1 MIEFLQ
7 KLIKIQ
13 SLSPRDE
20 GCFDLIEERLN
31 KLEFNCERIN
41 YANVE
46 NLYATYGDKGK
57 LFCFL
62 GHTDVVPTGPEEQ
75 WTHPPFS
82 AHIDED
88 LLYGRGTADMKAS
101 IAAFLESL
109 EEFFATSPELNYR
122 IAILLTSNEEGDAI
136 DGFIDKIVDD
146 MIEKDEKID
155 LCLVGEPTSY
165 EKIGDSVRIGR
176 RGSLGGSLKI
186 IGKQGH
192 IAYPENVD
200 NPIFSA
206 SDVIVKL
213 KNTTWDNGNAIFQP
227 TSFQIS
233 NIHSGTGAKNI
244 VPGDLDMLFNFRY
257 STEST
262 KETLIAEFESILN
275 ELNIEYEIEW
285 KLSGLPYLTKKD
297 NLKDVVVQSIKNI
310 TGYIP
315 DLNAKGGTSDG
326 RFIAKMGT
334 EIVELGPL
342 NETIHQIDEHV
353 KISEIWTL
361 KDIYTDILKGLNTKV
376 ILTFLSAFKKV
387 SHYY

>member
-20 GCFDLIEERLN
+20 GCFDLIEERLV
-31 KLEFNCERIN
+31 KLDFKCERIN

-46 NLYATYGDKGK
+46 NLYAAYGNKGK

-62 GHTDVVPTGPEEQ
+62 GHTDVVPTGPEEK
-75 WTHPPFS
+75 WTYPPFS
-82 AHIDED
+82 AQIDGD

-122 IAILLTSNEEGDAI
+122 IAILLTSNEEGDAV
-136 DGFIDKIVDD
+136 DGFIDKLVDD
-146 MIEKDEKID
+146 MIDNDEKID

-213 KNTTWDNGNAIFQP
+213 KNTIWDNGNAIFQP

-233 NIHSGTGAKNI
+233 NIHSGTGAKNV
-244 VPGDLDMLFNFRY
+244 VPGDLDMFFNFRY

-262 KETLIAEFESILN
+262 KETLINEFESILN
-275 ELNIEYEIEW
+275 ELNINYEIDW
-285 KLSGLPYLTKKD
+285 KLSGLPYLTKED
-297 NLKDVVVQSIKNI
+297 NLKDVVVQSIQDV
-310 TGYIP
+310 TGYTP

-342 NETIHQIDEHV
+342 NETIHQINEHV
-353 KISEIWTL
+353 KISEIITL
-361 KDIYTDILKGLNTKV
+361 QKIYTNILINLN
-376 ILTFLSAFKKV
+376 KKL
-387 SHYY
+387 

>member
-7 KLIKIQ
+7 KLLRIE

-20 GCFDLIEERLN
+20 GCFDLIEDRLN
-31 KLEFNCERIN
+31 KLNFNCERIN
-41 YANVE
+41 YLNVE
-46 NLYATYGDKGK
+46 NLYATYGNKGK

-62 GHTDVVPTGPEEQ
+62 GHTDVVPTGPVEK
-75 WTHPPFS
+75 WTYPPFS
-82 AHIDED
+82 GHIDGD
-88 LLYGRGTADMKAS
+88 ILYGRGAADMKGS

-109 EEFFATSPELNYR
+109 NEFFSHNQNLNFR
-122 IAILLTSNEEGDAI
+122 IAVLLTSNEEGDAA
-136 DGFIDKIVDD
+136 DGFIDKIVND
-146 MIEKDEKID
+146 MINKDEKID

-176 RGSLGGSLKI
+176 RGSLGGNLRI

-192 IAYPENVD
+192 IAYPENVK

-206 SDVIVKL
+206 SDLIVEL
-213 KNTTWDNGNAIFQP
+213 KKTIWDNGNAIFQP

-233 NIHSGTGAKNI
+233 NINSGTGAKNI
-244 VPGDLDMLFNFRY
+244 VPGELDMLFNFRY

-262 KETLIAEFESILN
+262 EDTLIDEFESILN
-275 ELNIEYEIEW
+275 ELNIEYEIDW
-285 KLSGLPYLTKKD
+285 KLSGLPYLTTQD
-297 NLKDVVVQSIKNI
+297 NLKDVVVESIKDI
-310 TGYIP
+310 TGFMP
-315 DLNAKGGTSDG
+315 NLNAKGGTSDG

-353 KISEIWTL
+353 KISEMNTL
-361 KDIYTDILKGLNTKV
+361 KDIYTRILINLNKK
-376 ILTFLSAFKKV
+376 LS
-387 SHYY
+387 

>member
-7 KLIKIQ
+7 KLIQIQ
-13 SLSPRDE
+13 SISPRDE

-31 KLEFNCERIN
+31 KLNFECERID
-41 YANVE
+41 YLNVE

-57 LFCFL
+57 IFCFL
-62 GHTDVVPTGPEEQ
+62 GHTDVVPTGPENQ
-75 WTHPPFS
+75 WTYPPFS
-82 AHIDED
+82 GHIEGDVM
-88 LLYGRGTADMKAS
+88 YGRGTADMKAS
-101 IAAFLESL
+101 IAAFIESL
-109 EEFFATSPELNYR
+109 EEFMDSEADLNYR
-122 IAILLTSNEEGDAI
+122 IAILLTSNEEGDAE

-165 EKIGDSVRIGR
+165 KKIGDSIRIGR

-192 IAYPENVD
+192 IAYPENVV

-206 SDVIVKL
+206 SDVIVRL
-213 KNTTWDNGNAIFQP
+213 KNTVWDNGNAIFQP

-244 VPGDLDMLFNFRY
+244 VPGELDMLFNFRY

-262 KETLIAEFESILN
+262 HEKLMSEFESILK
-275 ELNIEYEIEW
+275 ELNVEYEIDW
-285 KLSGLPYLTKKD
+285 KLSGLPYLTKED
-297 NLKDVVVQSIKNI
+297 NLKDVVVQSIENV
-310 TGYIP
+310 TGYSP

-353 KISEIWTL
+353 KISEIEL
-361 KDIYTDILKGLNTKV
+361 LQKIYTNILNKLNQK
-376 ILTFLSAFKKV
+376 LA
-387 SHYY
+387 

>member
-7 KLIKIQ
+7 ELLKIQ

-20 GCFDLIEERLN
+20 GCFDLIEKKLN
-31 KLEFNCERIN
+31 KLEFNCKRIN
-41 YANVE
+41 YKNVE

-62 GHTDVVPTGPEEQ
+62 GHTDVVPTGPEER

-82 AHIDED
+82 AHIDGD
-88 LLYGRGTADMKAS
+88 VLYGRGAADMKAS

-122 IAILLTSNEEGDAI
+122 IAILLTSNEEGDAA
-136 DGFIDKIVDD
+136 DGFIDTIVDD
-146 MIEKDEKID
+146 MIENDKKID

-165 EKIGDSVRIGR
+165 KKIGDSVRIGR
-176 RGSLGGSLKI
+176 RGSLGGTLKI

-213 KNTTWDNGNAIFQP
+213 KNTTWDNGNAIFHP

-233 NIHSGTGAKNI
+233 NIHSGTGANNI

-262 KETLIAEFESILN
+262 KETLISEFESILK
-275 ELNIEYEIEW
+275 ELNIKYEIEW

-297 NLKDVVVQSIKNI
+297 NLKDVVVESIKNI
-310 TGYIP
+310 TGYTP

-334 EIVELGPL
+334 EIVELGLL

-353 KISEIWTL
+353 KISEIFTL
-361 KDIYTDILKGLNTKV
+361 KDIYTDILKGLNTK
-376 ILTFLSAFKKV
+376 LS
-387 SHYY
+387 

>member
-7 KLIKIQ
+7 ELIKIQ

-20 GCFDLIEERLN
+20 GCFDLIEEKLN

-41 YANVE
+41 YKNVE

-62 GHTDVVPTGPEEQ
+62 GHTDVVPTGPEER

-82 AHIDED
+82 AHIDGD
-88 LLYGRGTADMKAS
+88 VLYGRGTADMKAS

-122 IAILLTSNEEGDAI
+122 IAILLTSNEEGDAA
-136 DGFIDKIVDD
+136 DGFIDMIVDD
-146 MIEKDEKID
+146 MIEKDKKID

-165 EKIGDSVRIGR
+165 KKIGDSVRIGR
-176 RGSLGGSLKI
+176 RGSLGGTLKI

-213 KNTTWDNGNAIFQP
+213 KNTTWDNGNAIFHP

-233 NIHSGTGAKNI
+233 NIHSGTGANNI

-297 NLKDVVVQSIKNI
+297 NLKDVVVHSIKNI
-310 TGYIP
+310 TGYTP

-353 KISEIWTL
+353 KISEIFTL
-361 KDIYTDILKGLNTKV
+361 KDIYTDILKGLNTK
-376 ILTFLSAFKKV
+376 LS
-387 SHYY
+387 

>member
-13 SLSPRDE
+13 SLSPKDE

-82 AHIDED
+82 AHIDGD

-109 EEFFATSPELNYR
+109 EEFFAASPELNYR

-361 KDIYTDILKGLNTKV
+361 KDIYTDILKGLNTK
-376 ILTFLSAFKKV
+376 LS
-387 SHYY
+387 

>member
-7 KLIKIQ
+7 KLLRIE
-13 SLSPRDE
+13 SLSPKDE
-20 GCFDLIEERLN
+20 GCFDLIEDRLN
-31 KLEFNCERIN
+31 KLNFNCERIN
-41 YANVE
+41 YLNVE
-46 NLYATYGDKGK
+46 NLYATFGTEGK

-62 GHTDVVPTGPEEQ
+62 GHTDVVPTGPVEK
-75 WTHPPFS
+75 WTYPPFS
-82 AHIDED
+82 GHIDGD
-88 LLYGRGTADMKAS
+88 ILYGRGAADMKGS

-109 EEFFATSPELNYR
+109 DEFFSHNQNLNFR
-122 IAILLTSNEEGDAI
+122 IAVLLTSNEEGDAA

-146 MIEKDEKID
+146 MINKDEKID

-176 RGSLGGSLKI
+176 RGSLGGNLRI

-192 IAYPENVD
+192 IAYPENIK

-206 SDVIVKL
+206 SDLIVEL
-213 KNTTWDNGNAIFQP
+213 KKTIWDNGNAIFQP

-233 NIHSGTGAKNI
+233 NINSGTGAKNI
-244 VPGDLDMLFNFRY
+244 VPGELDMLFNFRY

-262 KETLIAEFESILN
+262 QDTLINEFESILK
-275 ELNIEYEIEW
+275 ELNIEYEIDW
-285 KLSGLPYLTKKD
+285 KLSGLPYLTTQD
-297 NLKDVVVQSIKNI
+297 NLKDVVVESINDI
-310 TGYIP
+310 TGFMP
-315 DLNAKGGTSDG
+315 NLNAKGGTSDG

-353 KISEIWTL
+353 KISEMNTL
-361 KDIYTDILKGLNTKV
+361 KDIYTRILINLNKK
-376 ILTFLSAFKKV
+376 LS
-387 SHYY
+387 

>member
-20 GCFDLIEERLN
+20 GCFDLIEE
-31 KLEFNCERIN
+31 KLVKLDFKCERIN

-46 NLYATYGDKGK
+46 NLYATYGNKGK

-75 WTHPPFS
+75 WTYPPFS
-82 AHIDED
+82 AQIDGD

-101 IAAFLESL
+101 IAAFLQSL
-109 EEFFATSPELNYR
+109 EEFFETSPELNYR
-122 IAILLTSNEEGDAI
+122 IAILLTSNEEGDAV

-146 MIEKDEKID
+146 MIENDEKID

-213 KNTTWDNGNAIFQP
+213 KNTIWDNGNAIFQP

-233 NIHSGTGAKNI
+233 NIHSGTGAKNV
-244 VPGDLDMLFNFRY
+244 VPGDLDMSFNFRY

-262 KETLIAEFESILN
+262 QETLINEFESILN
-275 ELNIEYEIEW
+275 ELNINYEIDW
-285 KLSGLPYLTKKD
+285 KLSGLPYLTKED
-297 NLKDVVVQSIKNI
+297 NLKDVVVQSIQDV
-310 TGYIP
+310 TGYTP

-326 RFIAKMGT
+326 RFVAKMGT

-342 NETIHQIDEHV
+342 NETIHQIDEHI
-353 KISEIWTL
+353 KISELWTL
-361 KDIYTDILKGLNTKV
+361 KDIYKDIFKGLNSK
-376 ILTFLSAFKKV
+376 LS
-387 SHYY
+387 

>member
-7 KLIKIQ
+7 KLIRIQ
-13 SLSPRDE
+13 SISPRYE
-20 GCFDLIEERLN
+20 GCFDLIEERLK
-31 KLEFNCERIN
+31 KLNFSCERIN
-41 YANVE
+41 YLNVE
-46 NLYATYGDKGK
+46 NLYATYGTEGK

-62 GHTDVVPTGPEEQ
+62 GHTDVVPTGPIEK
-75 WTHPPFS
+75 WSHPPFS
-82 AHIDED
+82 GNIDGD

-109 EEFFATSPELNYR
+109 EEFISSKPNPNYR
-122 IAILLTSNEEGDAI
+122 IAVLLTSNEEGDAA
-136 DGFIDKIVDD
+136 DGFIDKIVED
-146 MIEKDEKID
+146 MIEKNEKID

-165 EKIGDSVRIGR
+165 KKIGDSVRIGR

-192 IAYPENVD
+192 IAYPENVK

-213 KNTTWDNGNAIFQP
+213 KDKIWDNGNAIFQP

-233 NIHSGTGAKNI
+233 NIHSGTGAKNV
-244 VPGDLDMLFNFRY
+244 VPGELDMFFNFRY

-262 KETLIAEFESILN
+262 HEKLISEFESILN
-275 ELNIEYEIEW
+275 ELNVEYEVNW
-285 KLSGLPYLTKKD
+285 KLSGLPYLTTED
-297 NLKDVVVQSIKNI
+297 NLKDVVVKSIETI
-310 TGYIP
+310 AGYSP

-342 NETIHQIDEHV
+342 NETIHQIDEHI
-353 KISEIWTL
+353 KISELWTL
-361 KDIYTDILKGLNTKV
+361 KDIYTDILKGLNSKLV
-376 ILTFLSAFKKV
+376 
-387 SHYY
+387 

>member
-7 KLIKIQ
+7 TLIKIQ

-20 GCFDLIEERLN
+20 GCFDLIEEKLVRLDF
-31 KLEFNCERIN
+31 KCERIN

-46 NLYATYGDKGK
+46 NLYATYGNKGK

-75 WTHPPFS
+75 WTYPPFS
-82 AHIDED
+82 AQIDGD

-101 IAAFLESL
+101 IAAFLQSL
-109 EEFFATSPELNYR
+109 EEFFETSPELNYR
-122 IAILLTSNEEGDAI
+122 IAILLTSNEEGDAV

-146 MIEKDEKID
+146 MIENDEKID

-213 KNTTWDNGNAIFQP
+213 KNTIWDNGNAIFQP

-233 NIHSGTGAKNI
+233 NIHSGTGAKNV
-244 VPGDLDMLFNFRY
+244 VPGDLDMFFNFRY

-262 KETLIAEFESILN
+262 QETLINEFESILN
-275 ELNIEYEIEW
+275 ELSINYEIDW

-297 NLKDVVVQSIKNI
+297 NLKDVVVQSIQDV
-310 TGYIP
+310 TGYTP

-342 NETIHQIDEHV
+342 NETIHQINEHV
-353 KISEIWTL
+353 KISEIITL
-361 KDIYTDILKGLNTKV
+361 QKIYTNILINLN
-376 ILTFLSAFKKV
+376 KKL
-387 SHYY
+387 

>member
-7 KLIKIQ
+7 KLTQIESI
-13 SLSPRDE
+13 SPKDA

-31 KLEFNCERIN
+31 QLDFSCKRIN
-41 YANVE
+41 YLNVE
-46 NLYATYGDKGK
+46 NLYATYGTKGK

-62 GHTDVVPTGPEEQ
+62 GHTDVVPTGPIEK
-75 WTHPPFS
+75 WSHPPFS
-82 AHIDED
+82 GKIDGD

-109 EEFFATSPELNYR
+109 EEFLSTKQDLNYR
-122 IAILLTSNEEGDAI
+122 IAILLTSNEEGDAA
-136 DGFIDKIVDD
+136 DGFIDKIVDE
-146 MIEKDEKID
+146 MIERNEKID

-165 EKIGDSVRIGR
+165 KKIGDSIRIGR
-176 RGSLGGSLKI
+176 RGSLSGSLKI
-186 IGKQGH
+186 FGKQGH

-213 KNTTWDNGNAIFQP
+213 KNKVWDNGNAIFQP

-244 VPGDLDMLFNFRY
+244 VPGELDMLFNFRF
-257 STEST
+257 STESSQ
-262 KETLIAEFESILN
+262 ETLIKEFESILN
-275 ELNIEYEIEW
+275 NLKINFNVEW
-285 KLSGLPYLTKKD
+285 KLSGLPYLTMKD
-297 NLKDVVVQSIKNI
+297 NLKDVVVKSIKSVA
-310 TGYIP
+310 GYSP

-342 NETIHQIDEHV
+342 NETIHQIDEHI
-353 KISEIWTL
+353 KISELWIL
-361 KDIYTDILKGLNTKV
+361 KDIYTDILMSLNTK
-376 ILTFLSAFKKV
+376 LG
-387 SHYY
+387 

>member
-20 GCFDLIEERLN
+20 GCFDLIEE
-31 KLEFNCERIN
+31 KLVKLDFKCERIN

-46 NLYATYGDKGK
+46 NLYATYGNKGK

-75 WTHPPFS
+75 WTYPPFS
-82 AHIDED
+82 AQIDGD

-101 IAAFLESL
+101 IAAFLQSL
-109 EEFFATSPELNYR
+109 EEFFETSPELNYR
-122 IAILLTSNEEGDAI
+122 IAILLTSNEEGDAV

-146 MIEKDEKID
+146 MIENDEKID

-213 KNTTWDNGNAIFQP
+213 KNTIWDNGNAIFQP

-233 NIHSGTGAKNI
+233 NIHSGTGAKNV
-244 VPGDLDMLFNFRY
+244 VPGDLDMSFNFRY

-262 KETLIAEFESILN
+262 QETLINEFESILN
-275 ELNIEYEIEW
+275 ELNINYEIDW
-285 KLSGLPYLTKKD
+285 KLSGLPYLTKED
-297 NLKDVVVQSIKNI
+297 NLKDVVVQSIQDV
-310 TGYIP
+310 TGYTP

-326 RFIAKMGT
+326 RFVAKMGT

-342 NETIHQIDEHV
+342 NETIHQIDEHI
-353 KISEIWTL
+353 KISELWTL
-361 KDIYTDILKGLNTKV
+361 KDIYKDILKGLNSK
-376 ILTFLSAFKKV
+376 LS
-387 SHYY
+387 